1 MADHITVCVCTYR
14 RNLMLA
20 RLLQDLA
27 LQRTDGLFTFSAVV
41 VDNDAE
47 GPARAEVERLR
58 SELPSLEI
66 LYGIETEKSIPA
78 ARNHALR
85 LARGQY
91 IAIIDDDEFPPPD
104 WLATLYEG
112 IKTFGVDGALGPVLP
127 FFESPPPTWLIKSGL
142 LDLPR
147 RRTGTLLQWNQ
158 TCSGNVLLKKQVF
171 DRDGLRFDVAYRTG
185 GSDQAFF
192 KQAMGANFR
201 FITVDEA
208 PVYEIVPP
216 ERWSKNYFV
225 RRALVNGFN
234 AQKYIAAERSR
245 LRSGT
250 AMVKS
255 ALSAG
260 VYAVAFPVCFCLGT
274 RVWMKCLE
282 GGTYHL
288 SRLAAFLGIE
298 LRKKRDF

>member
-1 MADHITVCVCTYR
+1 
-14 RNLMLA
+14 MLA
-20 RLLQDLA
+20 RLLQNLA
-27 LQRTDGLFTFSAVV
+27 LQRTGGLFTFSAVV
-41 VDNDAE
+41 VDNDPE
-47 GPARAEVERLR
+47 GPARVEVERLR

-66 LYGIETEKSIPA
+66 LYGIEPEKSIPA

-104 WLATLYEG
+104 WLVTLYEG
-112 IKTFGVDGALGPVLP
+112 IQTFGVDGALGPILP
-127 FFESPPPTWLIKSGL
+127 FFESPPPAWLMKSGL

-147 RRTGTLLQWNQ
+147 WRTGTLLQWNQ

-192 KQAMGANFR
+192 KQAMVAGFR

-208 PVYEIVPP
+208 LVYEIVPP

-234 AQKYIAAERSR
+234 AQKYIAAERSL
-245 LRSGT
+245 LRSGM
-250 AMVKS
+250 AMAKS

-260 VYAVAFPVCFCLGT
+260 GYAVAFPVCFCLGT

-282 GGTYHL
+282 GGAYHL